1 MSEIK
6 FIAHV
11 TIPCNVK
18 AEPGWNMLV
27 LHDRKVKLVDVVGWQ
42 IEPRFVDV
50 GGMFGFG
57 GSTIVL
63 GCNPAMSSEFANSE
77 LLKQIF
83 DPSKSKEEIEE
94 TTERMR
100 KIYERGQ

>member
-6 FIAHV
+6 FIENV
-11 TIPCNVK
+11 TIPCDVK
-18 AEPGWNMLV
+18 AEPGWKMLV
-27 LHDRKVKLVDVVGWQ
+27 LHDGKVTLVDVVGWH

-63 GCNPAMSSEFANSE
+63 GCDPVMLSEFANSK
-77 LLKQIF
+77 LLNRIF

-100 KIYERGQ
+100 KLYERNQ